1 MMTKVQF
8 IAEKNNERITLEF
21 NETCIENTINRFFGF
36 LLAKGEVDLVIKN
49 AVKSITDG
57 NWHNSLNETIGAS
70 KPIIGAGK
78 PITALSISPT
88 TLSIDSIKPI
98 NLEQYYNMN
107 NVSS

>member
-1 MMTKVQF
+1 MMSKIQF

-57 NWHNSLNETIGAS
+57 NWQNSLNETIGT
-70 KPIIGAGK
+70 GK
-78 PITALSISPT
+78 PISALTISPT

-98 NLEQYYNMN
+98 NLEQFYNMN
-107 NVSS
+107 SVSS

>member
-1 MMTKVQF
+1 MMSKIQF

-21 NETCIENTINRFFGF
+21 NETCIENTVNRFFGF

-57 NWHNSLNETIGAS
+57 NWQNSLNETIGA
-70 KPIIGAGK
+70 GK
-78 PITALSISPT
+78 PISALSISPT

-98 NLEQYYNMN
+98 NLEQFYNMN
-107 NVSS
+107 SVSS